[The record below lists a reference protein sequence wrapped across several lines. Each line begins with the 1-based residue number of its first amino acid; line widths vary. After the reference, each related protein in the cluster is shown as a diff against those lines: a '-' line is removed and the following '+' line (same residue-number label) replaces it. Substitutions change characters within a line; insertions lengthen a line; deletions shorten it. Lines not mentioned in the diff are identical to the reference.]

1 VLALTACLGQEV
13 RDADGE
19 RAGRVIDLTAT
30 LGATA
35 PSVSGVIV
43 RRSRRSAVGYDWSDV
58 AAFETTGVLL
68 RRDAAPRPDEGA
80 PEALRLARDVLD
92 TQIVDVAGARVVRV
106 ADVALERCGGEL
118 RVAGVDVG
126 AGALLRRLGLRRLG
140 ARCRTQAIAWD
151 ALHPASVRGHL
162 LALDTPGAAV
172 HRLRGA
178 ELAQVAAS
186 LPPARAAEVLRAVGP
201 ARAAGAVA
209 AAHSRAAGRL
219 LAELDVEEA
228 APIVSAMAPDD
239 AAAALRTIESPARAD
254 LLAELDA
261 QRRDELARLL
271 AHRPESAAGLMST
284 DVRTA
289 PAGASRDEVRAR
301 LTARPPRLEGLA
313 TVFLLDGDGRPTG
326 TLTPLDLVVGAA
338 RPAPALTLPATAPVD
353 DVLDLFARH
362 DVLAVGVVDDAGR
375 LIGAVAIDDVLEEL
389 LAERLPGERP
399 DGIAAVRR
407 HAA

>member
-1 VLALTACLGQEV
+1 
-13 RDADGE
+13 
-19 RAGRVIDLTAT
+19 
-30 LGATA
+30 
-35 PSVSGVIV
+35 
-43 RRSRRSAVGYDWSDV
+43 
-58 AAFETTGVLL
+58 
-68 RRDAAPRPDEGA
+68 
-80 PEALRLARDVLD
+80 
-92 TQIVDVAGARVVRV
+92 
-106 ADVALERCGGEL
+106 
-118 RVAGVDVG
+118 
-126 AGALLRRLGLRRLG
+126 
-140 ARCRTQAIAWD
+140 
-151 ALHPASVRGHL
+151 
-162 LALDTPGAAV
+162 
-172 HRLRGA
+172 
-178 ELAQVAAS
+178 
-186 LPPARAAEVLRAVGP
+186 
-201 ARAAGAVA
+201 
-209 AAHSRAAGRL
+209 
-219 LAELDVEEA
+219 
-228 APIVSAMAPDD
+228 MAPDD

-271 AHRPESAAGLMST
+271 AHPPESAAGLMST

-289 PAGASRDEVRAR
+289 PAGASGDEVRAR

-338 RPAPALTLPATAPVD
+338 RPAPVLTLPATAPVD